1 MGKDFLCAHD
11 RVTFSEAFEE
21 RSRGVRKIKQKDYL
35 EKGLH
40 PVVDQGQSAIAGYSD
55 EEDGLF
61 ADVPGIVFGDHTRC
75 VKYID
80 EPFFA
85 GADGVKILK
94 PKLSDNTRFWYHAL
108 RATRVENLGYSR
120 HFKLLKQ
127 SSFRVYEAA
136 QERAISQQLDIILRQ
151 IEVAERQIESLDS
164 LVKSQFVEMFGD
176 PGENPMGWKTSGL
189 TSLGSLKNG
198 MNFKSKERGI
208 ELPCLGVGD
217 FKDRSFIRDVAD
229 MGRVNL
235 DAEPAED
242 YFLRDGDIVFV
253 RSNGNKQLVGRCLAV
268 YPHDEKAV
276 YSGFCIRLRIES
288 DKVRVP
294 FLIWTL
300 KQPSMRRQMFGR
312 GANVQNLNQKLLAT
326 VSVPLP
332 PLSEQDRFV
341 GFVQQVDKSKAIAR
355 KQIEKLQL
363 LYDSL
368 AQEYFGD

>member
-164 LVKSQFVEMFGD
+164 LVKSQFVEMFG
-176 PGENPMGWKTSGL
+176 GEKRYSN
-189 TSLGSLKNG
+189 LGSLILKGTKISYGIVQPGVEIDGGLGVLRPVDFDGGRIARKNIKTIDPAISKKYSRTILTGDELLIVVRGATGDVALSDESLKG
-198 MNFKSKERGI
+198 MNVTRGI
-208 ELPCLGVGD
+208 AVVRY
-217 FKDRSFIRDVAD
+217 DR
-229 MGRVNL
+229 
-235 DAEPAED
+235 
-242 YFLRDGDIVFV
+242 
-253 RSNGNKQLVGRCLAV
+253 NKISPNYLVGYLRS
-268 YPHDEKAV
+268 DEAQR
-276 YSGFCIRLRIES
+276 YIADHTQGATLQQINMADLRAQPIKVPPIEKQNEFS
-288 DKVRVP
+288 D
-294 FLIWTL
+294 L
-300 KQPSMRRQMFGR
+300 M
-312 GANVQNLNQKLLAT
+312 A
-326 VSVPLP
+326 
-332 PLSEQDRFV
+332 
-341 GFVQQVDKSKAIAR
+341 QVDKSKSIAR